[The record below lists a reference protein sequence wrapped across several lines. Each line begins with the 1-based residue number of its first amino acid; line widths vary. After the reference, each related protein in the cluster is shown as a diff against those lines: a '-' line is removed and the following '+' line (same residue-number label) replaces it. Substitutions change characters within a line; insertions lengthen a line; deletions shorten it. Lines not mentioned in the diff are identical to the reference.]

1 MTDKAFSVTQ
11 FVDIV
16 NLSFEQFESVAV
28 EGEISTS
35 TKASSGHWYFSIK
48 DEEAVLSCAMFRGK
62 LYSVRGVFKVGDKV
76 RVTGKPNL
84 YPGSGKLTFICSKIE
99 AAGEGKL
106 YELFLRLKNELTA
119 LGWFDQSRKKAIPR
133 VPRTIGIITSR
144 TGAALQD
151 VMNRL
156 RARAPY
162 VRVLLY
168 HTAVQGKGAEAEIA
182 QRINKAN
189 QDNKADV
196 LLLVRGG
203 GSLEDLWCFNEK
215 IVAEAIVNSHIP
227 IISGI
232 GHETDTTIADFAAD
246 FRAPTPT
253 GAAEAAAEKQ
263 SVLFWEIDSAWVLLH
278 RSFENQFNRALQDV
292 ENESRPF
299 ENPQAFLETFR
310 HRLSAVSH
318 LQRPVLGYYRQNLN
332 SLKSRLQLD
341 MQNFLSSSLE
351 REKFAARYF
360 ISPSRFIEPYEK
372 RLQAASPILR
382 LDTAAMRSRID
393 LIFSSINTAQSACLR
408 MNRAELGVAE
418 ENLQAEMDVKIRSA
432 GDALRLA
439 APQMTYAFAF
449 QGSRCNELFAMIS
462 GVVQSTIAANRKVFL
477 KESSWLKR
485 SRPKLDRRPLNA
497 ACNSV
502 RSSLI
507 QKFER
512 DTIRL
517 RSLEQVWE
525 LLDPSKQ
532 IRGNS
537 AFIYRGGK
545 PVMSVSELK
554 EGTDI
559 EVMMKDGA
567 FVARVGEIKKD

>member
-1 MTDKAFSVTQ
+1 
-11 FVDIV
+11 
-16 NLSFEQFESVAV
+16 
-28 EGEISTS
+28 
-35 TKASSGHWYFSIK
+35 
-48 DEEAVLSCAMFRGK
+48 MFRGK

-156 RARAPY
+156 RARVPY

-318 LQRPVLGYYRQNLN
+318 LQRPVLSYYRQNLN

-351 REKFAARYF
+351 REKFVYQV
-360 ISPSRFIEPYEK
+360 
-372 RLQAASPILR
+372 LQ
-382 LDTAAMRSRID
+382 
-393 LIFSSINTAQSACLR
+393 
-408 MNRAELGVAE
+408 
-418 ENLQAEMDVKIRSA
+418 
-432 GDALRLA
+432 
-439 APQMTYAFAF
+439 
-449 QGSRCNELFAMIS
+449 
-462 GVVQSTIAANRKVFL
+462 
-477 KESSWLKR
+477 
-485 SRPKLDRRPLNA
+485 
-497 ACNSV
+497 
-502 RSSLI
+502 I
-507 QKFER
+507 Q
-512 DTIRL
+512 
-517 RSLEQVWE
+517 
-525 LLDPSKQ
+525 
-532 IRGNS
+532 
-537 AFIYRGGK
+537 
-545 PVMSVSELK
+545 
-554 EGTDI
+554 
-559 EVMMKDGA
+559 
-567 FVARVGEIKKD
+567 EIP

>member
-1 MTDKAFSVTQ
+1 MSDKAFSVTQ

-28 EGEISTS
+28 EGEISSS

-106 YELFLRLKNELTA
+106 YELFLRLKNELAA
-119 LGWFDQSRKKAIPR
+119 LGWFDQNRKKPIPR

-156 RARAPY
+156 RERAPY

-189 QDNKADV
+189 SDNKADV

-263 SVLFWEIDSAWVLLH
+263 SVLFYEIDSAWNLLH

-299 ENPQAFLETFR
+299 ENPQTFLETFR
-310 HRLSAVSH
+310 HRLSAVSY
-318 LQRPVLGYYRQNLN
+318 LQRPVLDYYRQNLTF
-332 SLKSRLQLD
+332 LRTRLQLD
-341 MQNFLSSSLE
+341 MRKSLSSSLE

-372 RLQAASPILR
+372 RLQAASPVFR
-382 LDTAAMRSRID
+382 LDTTS
-393 LIFSSINTAQSACLR
+393 LCNEIFSL
-408 MNRAELGVAE
+408 
-418 ENLQAEMDVKIRSA
+418 
-432 GDALRLA
+432 
-439 APQMTYAFAF
+439 
-449 QGSRCNELFAMIS
+449 IS
-462 GVVQSTIAANRKVFL
+462 GVVQSTIAANRKELL
-477 KESSWLKR
+477 KESSWLRR
-485 SRPKLDRRPLNA
+485 SRPKLDRAPLNA
-497 ACNSV
+497 ACTSV
-502 RSSLI
+502 RNSLI
-507 QKFER
+507 QKFEK

-525 LLDPSKQ
+525 LLDPAKQ

-554 EGTDI
+554 EGSDI

>member
-1 MTDKAFSVTQ
+1 MSDKAFSVTQ

-28 EGEISTS
+28 EGEISSS

-106 YELFLRLKNELTA
+106 YELFLRLKNELAA
-119 LGWFDQSRKKAIPR
+119 LGWFDRNRKKPIPR

-156 RARAPY
+156 RERAPY

-168 HTAVQGKGAEAEIA
+168 HTAVQGKGAEAEIV

-189 QDNKADV
+189 SDNKADV

-263 SVLFWEIDSAWVLLH
+263 SVLFYEIDSAWNLLH

-299 ENPQAFLETFR
+299 ENPQTFLETFR
-310 HRLSAVSH
+310 HRLSAVSY
-318 LQRPVLGYYRQNLN
+318 LQRPVLNRMKKGFR
-332 SLKSRLQLD
+332 RLL
-341 MQNFLSSSLE
+341 
-351 REKFAARYF
+351 
-360 ISPSRFIEPYEK
+360 RFSDWI
-372 RLQAASPILR
+372 
-382 LDTAAMRSRID
+382 
-393 LIFSSINTAQSACLR
+393 
-408 MNRAELGVAE
+408 
-418 ENLQAEMDVKIRSA
+418 
-432 GDALRLA
+432 
-439 APQMTYAFAF
+439 
-449 QGSRCNELFAMIS
+449 
-462 GVVQSTIAANRKVFL
+462 
-477 KESSWLKR
+477 
-485 SRPKLDRRPLNA
+485 RPLF
-497 ACNSV
+497 
-502 RSSLI
+502 RTELI
-507 QKFER
+507 
-512 DTIRL
+512 
-517 RSLEQVWE
+517 
-525 LLDPSKQ
+525 
-532 IRGNS
+532 
-537 AFIYRGGK
+537 
-545 PVMSVSELK
+545 
-554 EGTDI
+554 
-559 EVMMKDGA
+559 
-567 FVARVGEIKKD
+567 

>member
-1 MTDKAFSVTQ
+1 MSDNAFSVTQ

-28 EGEISTS
+28 EGEISSS

-106 YELFLRLKNELTA
+106 YELFLRLKNELAA
-119 LGWFDQSRKKAIPR
+119 LGWFDQNRKKPIPR

-156 RARAPY
+156 RERAPY

-168 HTAVQGKGAEAEIA
+168 HTAVQGKGAEAEIV

-189 QDNKADV
+189 SDNKADV

-263 SVLFWEIDSAWVLLH
+263 SVLFYEIDSAWNLLH

-299 ENPQAFLETFR
+299 ENPQTFLETFR
-310 HRLSAVSH
+310 HRLSAVSY
-318 LQRPVLGYYRQNLN
+318 LQRPVLDYYRQNLTF
-332 SLKSRLQLD
+332 LRTRLQLD
-341 MQNFLSSSLE
+341 MRKSLSSSLE

-372 RLQAASPILR
+372 RLQAASPVFR
-382 LDTAAMRSRID
+382 LDTTSLQNRVD
-393 LIFSSINTAQSACLR
+393 LIFVAISNSQDSRLRLSRGEVGVFSDNFRTA
-408 MNRAELGVAE
+408 MNGIL
-418 ENLQAEMDVKIRSA
+418 RSA
-432 GDALRLA
+432 GDSLRLVS
-439 APQMTYAFAF
+439 PQMTYAFGA
-449 QGSRCNELFAMIS
+449 QESRCNEIFSLIS
-462 GVVQSTIAANRKVFL
+462 GVVQSTIAANRKELL
-477 KESSWLKR
+477 KESSWLRR
-485 SRPKLDRRPLNA
+485 SRPKLDRAPLNA
-497 ACNSV
+497 ACTSV
-502 RSSLI
+502 RNSLI
-507 QKFER
+507 QKFEK

-525 LLDPSKQ
+525 LLDPAKQ

-554 EGTDI
+554 EGSDI

>member
-1 MTDKAFSVTQ
+1 
-11 FVDIV
+11 
-16 NLSFEQFESVAV
+16 
-28 EGEISTS
+28 
-35 TKASSGHWYFSIK
+35 
-48 DEEAVLSCAMFRGK
+48 
-62 LYSVRGVFKVGDKV
+62 
-76 RVTGKPNL
+76 
-84 YPGSGKLTFICSKIE
+84 
-99 AAGEGKL
+99 
-106 YELFLRLKNELTA
+106 
-119 LGWFDQSRKKAIPR
+119 
-133 VPRTIGIITSR
+133 
-144 TGAALQD
+144 
-151 VMNRL
+151 
-156 RARAPY
+156 
-162 VRVLLY
+162 
-168 HTAVQGKGAEAEIA
+168 
-182 QRINKAN
+182 
-189 QDNKADV
+189 
-196 LLLVRGG
+196 
-203 GSLEDLWCFNEK
+203 
-215 IVAEAIVNSHIP
+215 
-227 IISGI
+227 
-232 GHETDTTIADFAAD
+232 
-246 FRAPTPT
+246 
-253 GAAEAAAEKQ
+253 
-263 SVLFWEIDSAWVLLH
+263 
-278 RSFENQFNRALQDV
+278 
-292 ENESRPF
+292 
-299 ENPQAFLETFR
+299 
-310 HRLSAVSH
+310 
-318 LQRPVLGYYRQNLN
+318 
-332 SLKSRLQLD
+332 
-341 MQNFLSSSLE
+341 
-351 REKFAARYF
+351 
-360 ISPSRFIEPYEK
+360 
-372 RLQAASPILR
+372 
-382 LDTAAMRSRID
+382 
-393 LIFSSINTAQSACLR
+393 

-439 APQMTYAFAF
+439 APLMTYAFAF

-462 GVVQSTIAANRKVFL
+462 GVVQSTIAANRKVLL

>member
-1 MTDKAFSVTQ
+1 M
-11 FVDIV
+11 
-16 NLSFEQFESVAV
+16 
-28 EGEISTS
+28 
-35 TKASSGHWYFSIK
+35 
-48 DEEAVLSCAMFRGK
+48 
-62 LYSVRGVFKVGDKV
+62 
-76 RVTGKPNL
+76 
-84 YPGSGKLTFICSKIE
+84 
-99 AAGEGKL
+99 
-106 YELFLRLKNELTA
+106 TA

-439 APQMTYAFAF
+439 APQMTYAFAS

-462 GVVQSTIAANRKVFL
+462 GVVQSTIAANRKVLL

-497 ACNSV
+497 ACNTA

>member
-1 MTDKAFSVTQ
+1 MSDKVLSVTQ

-28 EGEISTS
+28 EGEISSS

-76 RVTGKPNL
+76 KVTGKPNL

-106 YELFLRLKNELTA
+106 YELFLRLKNELA
-119 LGWFDQSRKKAIPR
+119 GLGWFDQSRKKPLPR
-133 VPRTIGIITSR
+133 VPRTIGVVTSR

-168 HTAVQGKGAEAEIA
+168 HTSVQGKGAEVEIA
-182 QRINKAN
+182 QRIGKAN
-189 QDNKADV
+189 RDNQADV

-263 SVLFWEIDSAWVLLH
+263 SVLFHEIDSAWHLLH
-278 RSFENQFNRALQDV
+278 RSFENHFNRALQDV
-292 ENESRPF
+292 ENEARPF
-299 ENPQAFLETFR
+299 ENPQNFLESFQ
-310 HRLSAVSH
+310 HRLSAVSY
-318 LQRPVLGYYRQNLN
+318 LQPPVLSYYRQNLI
-332 SLKSRLQLD
+332 SLKARLQLD
-341 MQNFLSSSLE
+341 MKNYIASSLE

-360 ISPSRFIEPYEK
+360 ISPSRFVEPYEK
-372 RLQAASPILR
+372 RLQAAFPVFRVDTQAFSDRLEFIFNAIRTSQTSCLKMKAVELTVCGENLRAGMDGVVRSVSSSLR
-382 LDTAAMRSRID
+382 LVS
-393 LIFSSINTAQSACLR
+393 
-408 MNRAELGVAE
+408 
-418 ENLQAEMDVKIRSA
+418 
-432 GDALRLA
+432 
-439 APQMTYAFAF
+439 PQMSYAFGA
-449 QGSRCNELFAMIS
+449 QKSRYNELFALIS
-462 GVVQSTIAANRKVFL
+462 GVVQSTIIANRKVLL

-485 SRPKLDRRPLNA
+485 SRPKLDRSPLNA
-497 ACNSV
+497 ACTSV
-502 RSSLI
+502 RNSLI

-537 AFIYRGGK
+537 AFIYRDDK
-545 PVMSVSELK
+545 PVMSVRELREGSE
-554 EGTDI
+554 I
-559 EVMMKDGA
+559 EVMMRDGA

>member
-1 MTDKAFSVTQ
+1 MSDKAFSVTQ
-11 FVDIV
+11 FVDII

-28 EGEISTS
+28 EGEISSS

-106 YELFLRLKNELTA
+106 YELFLRLKNELAA
-119 LGWFDQSRKKAIPR
+119 LGWFDQNRKKPIPR

-156 RARAPY
+156 RERAPY

-189 QDNKADV
+189 SDNKADV

-263 SVLFWEIDSAWVLLH
+263 SVLFYEIDSAWNLLH

-299 ENPQAFLETFR
+299 ENPQTFLETFR
-310 HRLSAVSH
+310 HRLSAVSY
-318 LQRPVLGYYRQNLN
+318 LQRPVLDYYRQNLTF
-332 SLKSRLQLD
+332 LRTRLQLD
-341 MQNFLSSSLE
+341 MRKSLSSSLE

-360 ISPSRFIEPYEK
+360 ISPVF
-372 RLQAASPILR
+372 R
-382 LDTAAMRSRID
+382 LDTPSLQNRVD
-393 LIFSSINTAQSACLR
+393 LIFVAISNSQDSRLRLSRGEVGVFSDNFRTA
-408 MNRAELGVAE
+408 MNGIL
-418 ENLQAEMDVKIRSA
+418 RSA
-432 GDALRLA
+432 GDSLRLVS
-439 APQMTYAFAF
+439 PQMTYAFGA
-449 QGSRCNELFAMIS
+449 QESRCNEIFSLIS
-462 GVVQSTIAANRKVFL
+462 GVVQSTIAANRKELL
-477 KESSWLKR
+477 KESSWLRR
-485 SRPKLDRRPLNA
+485 SRPKLDRAPLNA
-497 ACNSV
+497 ACTSV
-502 RSSLI
+502 RNSLI
-507 QKFER
+507 QKFEK

-525 LLDPSKQ
+525 LLDPAKQ

-554 EGTDI
+554 EGSDI

>member
-1 MTDKAFSVTQ
+1 M
-11 FVDIV
+11 
-16 NLSFEQFESVAV
+16 
-28 EGEISTS
+28 
-35 TKASSGHWYFSIK
+35 
-48 DEEAVLSCAMFRGK
+48 
-62 LYSVRGVFKVGDKV
+62 RGVFKVGDKV
-76 RVTGKPNL
+76 RVTGKLNL

-106 YELFLRLKNELTA
+106 YELFLRLKNELAA
-119 LGWFDQSRKKAIPR
+119 LGWFDQNRKKPIPR

-156 RARAPY
+156 RVRAPY

-168 HTAVQGKGAEAEIA
+168 HTAVQGKGAEVEIA

-189 QDNKADV
+189 RDDKVDV

-215 IVAEAIVNSHIP
+215 IVAEAIVSSHIP

-246 FRAPTPT
+246 LRAPTPT

-263 SVLFWEIDSAWVLLH
+263 SVLFYEIDAAWNQLH

-292 ENESRPF
+292 DNESRPF

-310 HRLSAVSH
+310 HRLSAVSY
-318 LQRPVLGYYRQNLN
+318 LQRPILSYYRQNLT
-332 SLKSRLQLD
+332 SLKARLQLD

-372 RLQAASPILR
+372 RLLAASPVLR

-393 LIFSSINTAQSACLR
+393 LIFGAINTAQSACLR
-408 MNRAELGVAE
+408 MNRAEVGVAG
-418 ENLQAEMDVKIRSA
+418 ENLQAEMNTKIRSA
-432 GDALRLA
+432 GDTLRLIS
-439 APQMTYAFAF
+439 PQMTYAFSA
-449 QGSRCNELFAMIS
+449 QGSRCSELFAVIS
-462 GVVQSTIAANRKVFL
+462 GVVQSTIAANRKVLL
-477 KESSWLKR
+477 KESSWLRR
-485 SRPKLDRRPLNA
+485 SRPKLDRASLNA
-497 ACNSV
+497 ACTSV
-502 RSSLI
+502 RNSLI

-517 RSLEQVWE
+517 RSLEQVWT
-525 LLDPSKQ
+525 LLDPTKQ
-532 IRGNS
+532 IHANS

-545 PVMSVSELK
+545 PVLSVSELK

>member
-253 GAAEAAAEKQ
+253 GAAEAAAEK
-263 SVLFWEIDSAWVLLH
+263 
-278 RSFENQFNRALQDV
+278 
-292 ENESRPF
+292 
-299 ENPQAFLETFR
+299 
-310 HRLSAVSH
+310 
-318 LQRPVLGYYRQNLN
+318 
-332 SLKSRLQLD
+332 
-341 MQNFLSSSLE
+341 
-351 REKFAARYF
+351 
-360 ISPSRFIEPYEK
+360 
-372 RLQAASPILR
+372 
-382 LDTAAMRSRID
+382 
-393 LIFSSINTAQSACLR
+393 
-408 MNRAELGVAE
+408 
-418 ENLQAEMDVKIRSA
+418 
-432 GDALRLA
+432 
-439 APQMTYAFAF
+439 
-449 QGSRCNELFAMIS
+449 
-462 GVVQSTIAANRKVFL
+462 
-477 KESSWLKR
+477 
-485 SRPKLDRRPLNA
+485 
-497 ACNSV
+497 
-502 RSSLI
+502 
-507 QKFER
+507 
-512 DTIRL
+512 
-517 RSLEQVWE
+517 
-525 LLDPSKQ
+525 
-532 IRGNS
+532 
-537 AFIYRGGK
+537 
-545 PVMSVSELK
+545 
-554 EGTDI
+554 
-559 EVMMKDGA
+559 
-567 FVARVGEIKKD
+567 